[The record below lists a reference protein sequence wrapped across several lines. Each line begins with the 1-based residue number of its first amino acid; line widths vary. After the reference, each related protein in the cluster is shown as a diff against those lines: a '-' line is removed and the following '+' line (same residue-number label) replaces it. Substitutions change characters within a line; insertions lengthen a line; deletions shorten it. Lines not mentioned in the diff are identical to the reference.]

1 MEKLI
6 IENKKIIG
14 NKDYFGISF
23 AFLDDEKDTEIEMYV
38 NGSNILEFKK
48 QGVIRTTRW
57 NLDELTMWL
66 RDFIDNLKEDPYP
79 VEVKGR
85 YAAEKDDNARDFESD
100 DEDEMDNLEGSKAG
114 IELEQD
120 SIVPKDITKARIV
133 ALRYNN
139 AIIAY
144 RFKTDKGSYDMTKNT
159 ALKYGISGYKIE
171 KVITVSV
178 RNGFYISKKEL
189 ETRTLVPDI
198 SDCEEDCKLLIEV
211 FFNNLNA

>member
-1 MEKLI
+1 MTNELF
-6 IENKKIIG
+6 
-14 NKDYFGISF
+14 NKDEDDLNFSDLEEMAKSETTDTVVDNMGT
-23 AFLDDEKDTEIEMYV
+23 AFSLNND
-38 NGSNILEFKK
+38 
-48 QGVIRTTRW
+48 
-57 NLDELTMWL
+57 
-66 RDFIDNLKEDPYP
+66 
-79 VEVKGR
+79 
-85 YAAEKDDNARDFESD
+85 SD
-100 DEDEMDNLEGSKAG
+100 DEDEMDNLEGSNTG
-114 IELEQD
+114 IELEQA
-120 SIVPKDITKARIV
+120 SIVPKDITKVRIV

-178 RNGFYISKKEL
+178 KNGFYISKKEL

>member
-48 QGVIRTTRW
+48 QGAIRTTRW

-100 DEDEMDNLEGSKAG
+100 DEDEMDKY
-114 IELEQD
+114 
-120 SIVPKDITKARIV
+120 
-133 ALRYNN
+133 YNN
-139 AIIAY
+139 LQEWYFRHNWHHASSGAILASVYFQLVGNNIE
-144 RFKTDKGSYDMTKNT
+144 
-159 ALKYGISGYKIE
+159 ISWDNRGLDDGFDFTYLRGGDVIKKDLFIKI
-171 KVITVSV
+171 V
-178 RNGFYISKKEL
+178 NQF
-189 ETRTLVPDI
+189 
-198 SDCEEDCKLLIEV
+198 
-211 FFNNLNA
+211 LNDYADHWFVEN

>member
-1 MEKLI
+1 MTSNL
-6 IENKKIIG
+6 
-14 NKDYFGISF
+14 F
-23 AFLDDEKDTEIEMYV
+23 EKDEDDLNFSDLEEMAK
-38 NGSNILEFKK
+38 SE
-48 QGVIRTTRW
+48 TTDTVAD
-57 NLDELTMWL
+57 NMGTAFSLT
-66 RDFIDNLKEDPYP
+66 
-79 VEVKGR
+79 
-85 YAAEKDDNARDFESD
+85 DDSD
-100 DEDEMDNLEGSKAG
+100 DEDEMDNLEGSKTG
-114 IELEQD
+114 IETEQN

-178 RNGFYISKKEL
+178 KNGFYISKKEL

-198 SDCEEDCKLLIEV
+198 SDCEEDCKLLIDV

>member
-1 MEKLI
+1 MA
-6 IENKKIIG
+6 G
-14 NKDYFGISF
+14 NLFDKDEDDLNFSDLEEMAKSETTDTVVDNMGT
-23 AFLDDEKDTEIEMYV
+23 AFSLTDD
-38 NGSNILEFKK
+38 
-48 QGVIRTTRW
+48 
-57 NLDELTMWL
+57 
-66 RDFIDNLKEDPYP
+66 
-79 VEVKGR
+79 
-85 YAAEKDDNARDFESD
+85 SD
-100 DEDEMDNLEGSKAG
+100 DEDEMDNLTGSKAG
-114 IELEQD
+114 IEMEQN
-120 SIVPKDITKARIV
+120 SIVPKDITKVRIV

-178 RNGFYISKKEL
+178 KNGFYISKKEL